1 MLTLVPGTKPSDRD
15 TREFL
20 RLSAPAHPAYK
31 PQSFPP
37 VAVPFDP
44 ATTPPFGFSSAAA
57 FLLLKVW
64 CHRDELFFFAL
75 TVSGRICHSSA
86 SSKETP
92 VISPSLM
99 EPENLLGSGFQPAP
113 GAMSRSVHRCA
124 PSRDVCPTPAA
135 LIHLSVSP
143 KITQKTPPVC
153 C

>member
-1 MLTLVPGTKPSDRD
+1 MNFLGSQPQPTLPISLRASPPWQFPLTQQQPL
-15 TREFL
+15 
-20 RLSAPAHPAYK
+20 LSAFHR
-31 PQSFPP
+31 PQLFFFSGFGVIEMSF
-37 VAVPFDP
+37 
-44 ATTPPFGFSSAAA
+44 
-57 FLLLKVW
+57 
-64 CHRDELFFFAL
+64 FFFAL

-143 KITQKTPPVC
+143 KITQKTPLCAADPLG
-153 C
+153 